1 MIAAAAARVLSF
13 IRRGEVEAEPAIA
26 SVDEMACVGCGQC
39 IQACPFTAIEY
50 SEDRMIAHVVEALC
64 KGCGTCA
71 ATCPS
76 KAISLRHFTDRQLIA
91 EMLGTMQDIT
101 QEQVVAV

>member
-1 MIAAAAARVLSF
+1 
-13 IRRGEVEAEPAIA
+13 VEAEPTIA
-26 SVDEMACVGCGQC
+26 AVDEMACVGCGQC

-50 SEDRMIAHVVEALC
+50 LEERMIAHVVEALC

-76 KAISLRHFTDRQLIA
+76 KAIGLRHFTDRQLIA
-91 EMLGTMQDIT
+91 EMLGTMQDIAE
-101 QEQVVAV
+101 EQAVAA